1 MFRFIMTNVVLLAL
15 ALFLAWHFTMLNI
28 YGRIIVEERNA
39 FFAASE
45 LAANLGVIGFA
56 IYNLVKGR

>member
-15 ALFLAWHFTMLNI
+15 ALFLAWHFTMLTI
-28 YGRIIVEERNA
+28 YGRIVIEERNTLI
-39 FFAASE
+39 AASE
-45 LAANLGVIGFA
+45 LAANLGIISFA